1 MLLNLT
7 LPMDDRGLDMDEGD
21 EEVQPSPRKL
31 SFTKKMSSMELI
43 VTTPPSPPPL
53 EPVLERPQLTKK
65 LSSQELLIQE
75 VKKHGGSGKL
85 KPLGED
91 HLLKRRSSSGSAHLG
106 RVLGA
111 EEAKFKIEALAEEE
125 RHEAERAAAL
135 AALKQRLSDLE
146 VLCQT
151 SLRESG
157 RESGWAA
164 DDDDALSDTSGRDS
178 MASARTSGEGSA
190 RTSGGGRRGSRSRRG
205 ELAITRAAPSV
216 SRVEEEEGVL

>member
-1 MLLNLT
+1 
-7 LPMDDRGLDMDEGD
+7 MDEGD

-164 DDDDALSDTSGRDS
+164 DDEIWSQGDALSDTSGRDS